1 VIPDSETESVRK
13 ALDQAYSLGIRRC
26 LCGNLGHIPLARSRG
41 FRVSGDYGLNLFNSR
56 SMQAAR
62 KLGLDTVTVS
72 FELTLP
78 RIRDL
83 SKPLP
88 AEMLVYGRLPLMIT
102 ENCIIKNRT
111 GHCACHSSV
120 TKLIDRKGEEFR
132 VLPDPGT
139 CRSVIYNGKKL
150 YLLDKQAE
158 LRNLG
163 LSAIRLQFTTENPL
177 EVDAVISGLRGG
189 GVFDPG
195 SCTRGLYYR
204 GVE

>member
-1 VIPDSETESVRK
+1 VIKDAETERVRK
-13 ALDQAYSLGIRRC
+13 QLDAAYALGVRRC
-26 LCGNLGHIPLARSRG
+26 LVGNLGHIGLARSRG
-41 FRVSGDYGLNLFNSR
+41 FAVSGDYGLNLFNSR
-56 SMQAAR
+56 AMHMAR
-62 KLGLDTVTVS
+62 GLGLDSVMAS
-72 FELTLP
+72 FELILP

-88 AEMLVYGRLPLMIT
+88 TELLAYGRLPLMLT
-102 ENCIIKNRT
+102 ENCIIKNRS
-111 GHCACHSSV
+111 GHCACHTGQ
-120 TKLIDRKGEEFR
+120 TKLIDRRGEEFR